1 MNKNNNSVSDYEAIM
16 ETMKTY
22 TEGFRTGNTDLFRT
36 VFHKDAIM
44 YGYWDEHLVEGSI
57 ANLYTS
63 VERAGAAPNVV
74 SHVTILDKTTT
85 IATVRNEVE
94 ANATGDNFTE
104 YHSLI
109 KVDNEW
115 KIMSKLFHKY
125 DK

>member
-1 MNKNNNSVSDYEAIM
+1 
-16 ETMKTY
+16 
-22 TEGFRTGNTDLFRT
+22 
-36 VFHKDAIM
+36 
-44 YGYWDEHLVEGSI
+44 
-57 ANLYTS
+57 
-63 VERAGAAPNVV
+63 VV